1 MFTRQET
8 LIQLNSVNKYYRT
21 GYGRV
26 HALRDAGFAVRRGE
40 ALAIIGSSGSGKSTL
55 LHILGCLDTDYQ
67 GDYLLDGVRVR
78 GLSRK
83 KLADIRSRKIGFIFQ
98 KYNLVPELSVY
109 ENVELPL
116 IYQKI
121 PKAER
126 AERTERVIKL
136 VGLEDKKRVRPNQL
150 SGGQQQRVSI
160 ARALAAGPDIL
171 LADEPTG
178 ALDSATGKEIMDLL
192 LKLNGMGMTLAVV
205 THDPAIAARMPRI
218 VRISDGR
225 IIEDRTTDRPEEEK
239 VLPEEDSVQPAED
252 SDQLEEDSAQT
263 AEDSDQPAGEP
274 ACPME
279 EPAQPEEDSVQP
291 EEDSAQ
297 PAEEPVLPEEVPFRP
312 DVNPALRDGIR
323 ALPVWFH
330 YPEPLPDRDELPEN
344 RSAHSC
350 QPSPVFTSIY
360 DFGKELGNVENHDSF
375 F

>member
-21 GYGRV
+21 GYGKV
-26 HALRDAGFAVRRGE
+26 HALKDAGFEVRRGE

-67 GDYLLDGVRVR
+67 GEYLLDGVGIR

-116 IYQKI
+116 IYQKV

-126 AERTERVIKL
+126 EERTDRVIRL
-136 VGLEDKKRVRPNQL
+136 VGLEDKKRARPGQL

-225 IIEDRTTDRPEEEK
+225 IIEDRTKDQPETETALPEEET
-239 VLPEEDSVQPAED
+239 VLPEEDSVQPAE
-252 SDQLEEDSAQT
+252 
-263 AEDSDQPAGEP
+263 
-274 ACPME
+274 
-279 EPAQPEEDSVQP
+279 EPAQPTEETP
-291 EEDSAQ
+291 CPIEESA
-297 PAEEPVLPEEVPFRP
+297 PFRP

-330 YPEPLPDRDELPEN
+330 YPEPLPDRDDLPEN
-344 RSAHSC
+344 KPDHPN
-350 QPSPVFTSIY
+350 QPLPVFTSIY
-360 DFGKELGNVENHDSF
+360 DYGKEPGYVENHDSF

>member
-1 MFTRQET
+1 MYTRQET

-21 GYGRV
+21 GYGKV
-26 HALRDAGFAVRRGE
+26 HALKDAGFSVRRGE

-67 GDYLLDGVRVR
+67 GEYLLDGVKVR

-121 PKAER
+121 PRAER
-126 AERTERVIKL
+126 EERTERVIRL
-136 VGLEDKKRVRPNQL
+136 VGLEDKKRARSNQL
-150 SGGQQQRVSI
+150 SGGQQQRVAI

-192 LKLNGMGMTLAVV
+192 LKLNDMGMTLAVV

-225 IIEDRTTDRPEEEK
+225 IIEDRTADSPETEPA
-239 VLPEEDSVQPAED
+239 LPAE
-252 SDQLEEDSAQT
+252 EPAQT
-263 AEDSDQPAGEP
+263 AEGDASPLKDRVSPE
-274 ACPME
+274 E
-279 EPAQPEEDSVQP
+279 EPAFPTNDADLPAKEPARHKKEADPPVKASVRSDIP
-291 EEDSAQ
+291 
-297 PAEEPVLPEEVPFRP
+297 
-312 DVNPALRDGIR
+312 PALRDGIY

-330 YPEPLPDRDELPEN
+330 QPEPLPDR
-344 RSAHSC
+344 
-350 QPSPVFTSIY
+350 PSQTEPVFTSIY
-360 DFGKELGNVENHDSF
+360 EYGKERSYVENNDTLF
-375 F
+375 

>member
-1 MFTRQET
+1 MYTRQET
-8 LIQLNSVNKYYRT
+8 LIQLSSVNKYYRT
-21 GYGRV
+21 GYGKV
-26 HALRDAGFAVRRGE
+26 HALKDAGFSVRRGE

-67 GDYLLDGVRVR
+67 GEYLLDGVKVR

-121 PKAER
+121 PRAER
-126 AERTERVIKL
+126 EERTERVIRL
-136 VGLEDKKRVRPNQL
+136 VGLEDKKRARLNQL

-192 LKLNGMGMTLAVV
+192 LKLNDMGMTLAVV

-225 IIEDRTTDRPEEEK
+225 IIEDRAADRPQAQT
-239 VLPEEDSVQPAED
+239 VPAEKD
-252 SDQLEEDSAQT
+252 F
-263 AEDSDQPAGEP
+263 
-274 ACPME
+274 
-279 EPAQPEEDSVQP
+279 VQP
-291 EEDSAQ
+291 EKTPVRRDVI
-297 PAEEPVLPEEVPFRP
+297 PALQDEI
-312 DVNPALRDGIR
+312 PALRGENR

-330 YPEPLPDRDELPEN
+330 HPDPLPEN
-344 RSAHSC
+344 DDLPAMQQDRPC
-350 QPSPVFTSIY
+350 QPHLLFTSIY
-360 DFGKELGNVENHDSF
+360 DYGKESSYVENHDSF

>member
-21 GYGRV
+21 GYGKV
-26 HALRDAGFAVRRGE
+26 HALKDAGFEVRRGE

-67 GDYLLDGVRVR
+67 GEYLLDGVGIR

-116 IYQKI
+116 IYQKV

-126 AERTERVIKL
+126 EERTDRVIRL
-136 VGLEDKKRVRPNQL
+136 VGLEDKKRARPGQL

-225 IIEDRTTDRPEEEK
+225 IIEDRTTG
-239 VLPEEDSVQPAED
+239 LPEADSVPSAED
-252 SDQLEEDSAQT
+252 SDR
-263 AEDSDQPAGEP
+263 
-274 ACPME
+274 
-279 EPAQPEEDSVQP
+279 PEWP
-291 EEDSAQ
+291 
-297 PAEEPVLPEEVPFRP
+297 PVRP
-312 DVNPALRDGIR
+312 DVNPALREGNR
-323 ALPVWFH
+323 ALSAWFH
-330 YPEPLPDRDELPEN
+330 SPEPLPDEDDLPET
-344 RSAHSC
+344 RPGSSC
-350 QPSPVFTSIY
+350 QPEPVFTSIY
-360 DFGKELGNVENHDSF
+360 DNGKEPGYVANYDSF

>member
-8 LIQLNSVNKYYRT
+8 LIQLNRVNKYYRT
-21 GYGRV
+21 GYGKV
-26 HALRDAGFAVRRGE
+26 HALKDAGFEIRRGE

-67 GDYLLDGVRVR
+67 GEYLLDGVKVR

-121 PKAER
+121 PRAER
-126 AERTERVIKL
+126 QERTERVIRL
-136 VGLEDKKRVRPNQL
+136 VGLEDKKKARPGQL

-205 THDPAIAARMPRI
+205 THDPAIAARMPRT
-218 VRISDGR
+218 VHISDGR
-225 IIEDRTTDRPEEEK
+225 IIEDRTA
-239 VLPEEDSVQPAED
+239 DSLKTE
-252 SDQLEEDSAQT
+252 T
-263 AEDSDQPAGEP
+263 
-274 ACPME
+274 
-279 EPAQPEEDSVQP
+279 
-291 EEDSAQ
+291 
-297 PAEEPVLPEEVPFRP
+297 
-312 DVNPALRDGIR
+312 ALRDGIY

-330 YPEPLPDRDELPEN
+330 QPEPLPDR
-344 RSAHSC
+344 
-350 QPSPVFTSIY
+350 PSQTEPVFTSIY
-360 DFGKELGNVENHDSF
+360 EYGKERSYVENNDTLF
-375 F
+375 

>member
-8 LIQLNSVNKYYRT
+8 LIQLNRVNKYYRT
-21 GYGRV
+21 GYGKV
-26 HALRDAGFAVRRGE
+26 HALKDAGFEIRRGE

-67 GDYLLDGVRVR
+67 GEYLLDGVRVR

-121 PKAER
+121 PR
-126 AERTERVIKL
+126 AEREERTDRVIRL
-136 VGLEDKKRVRPNQL
+136 VGLEDKKKARPNQL

-205 THDPAIAARMPRI
+205 THDPAIAARMPRT

-225 IIEDRTTDRPEEEK
+225 IIEDRT
-239 VLPEEDSVQPAED
+239 VDSSET
-252 SDQLEEDSAQT
+252 ET
-263 AEDSDQPAGEP
+263 ALRA
-274 ACPME
+274 E
-279 EPAQPEEDSVQP
+279 EPAQPAEEDAACPVK
-291 EEDSAQ
+291 ETDAEV
-297 PAEEPVLPEEVPFRP
+297 EEPVCPAAGADPPVKASVRSDIP
-312 DVNPALRDGIR
+312 PALRDGIY

-330 YPEPLPDRDELPEN
+330 QPEPLPDR
-344 RSAHSC
+344 
-350 QPSPVFTSIY
+350 PSQTEPVFTSIY
-360 DFGKELGNVENHDSF
+360 EYGKERSYVENNDTLF
-375 F
+375 

>member
-8 LIQLNSVNKYYRT
+8 LIQLNRVNKYYRT
-21 GYGRV
+21 GYGKV
-26 HALRDAGFAVRRGE
+26 HALKDAGFEIRRGE

-67 GDYLLDGVRVR
+67 GEYLLDGVRVR

-121 PKAER
+121 PR
-126 AERTERVIKL
+126 AEREERTDRVIRL
-136 VGLEDKKRVRPNQL
+136 VGLEDKKRARPGQL

-205 THDPAIAARMPRI
+205 THDPAIAARMPRT

-225 IIEDRTTDRPEEEK
+225 IIEDRTADSPETEPAPPQK
-239 VLPEEDSVQPAED
+239 DPVQPAE
-252 SDQLEEDSAQT
+252 EDA
-263 AEDSDQPAGEP
+263 
-274 ACPME
+274 ACPVKE
-279 EPAQPEEDSVQP
+279 TDA
-291 EEDSAQ
+291 A
-297 PAEEPVLPEEVPFRP
+297 AEEPVCPAAGADPPVKASVRSDIP
-312 DVNPALRDGIR
+312 PALRDGIY

-330 YPEPLPDRDELPEN
+330 QPEPLPDRPSQPE
-344 RSAHSC
+344 
-350 QPSPVFTSIY
+350 PVFTSIY
-360 DFGKELGNVENHDSF
+360 EYGKERSYVENNDTLF
-375 F
+375 